1 MSCYRSELDQYRNS
15 VTVTSRY
22 RKQRLIKK
30 FIMDHDGMRA
40 GAIVC
45 VCVRARARVCVFVCH
60 RAPACEPL
68 CVRVLYVCRSRYDT
82 VSLRCYR

>member
-40 GAIVC
+40 GATVS
-45 VCVRARARVCVFVCH
+45 VCVRVRVRARVCICECR
-60 RAPACEPL
+60 RALACEPL
-68 CVRVLYVCRSRYDT
+68 CG
-82 VSLRCYR
+82 